1 MGKREDASMKKC
13 LVLVVLLLVCLTAPL
28 AQGEAARYTAQ
39 STTDFQLRAAP
50 EEGARRLML
59 VPEES
64 RVLVIQAGEEWSKI
78 AFGSMTGY
86 ARTRWLAKF
95 RAFDPKDP
103 IPGALTQA
111 GIITLKA
118 PAQAAVPGYSGNRL
132 RPGDILAVKGLT
144 GGQAELNMHRDL
156 VTLPAAEADFLPFV
170 PWQEAQAGELLYGFT
185 TYYNEQTGGKLA
197 RGRAYNIELAASWLD
212 GMVIP
217 PREDFSFNR
226 VCAPYVKSKGYD
238 IAPIIGGSGK
248 GYGGGVC
255 QLSTTLYNA
264 ALGLPLK
271 IDQWEVHSKRG
282 VDYVPRH
289 FDATVGLYS
298 DLAFTNMLPYAIRLE
313 VRPQGGALT
322 VLIYRAPEAGQARAK

>member
-78 AFGSMTGY
+78 ASGSMTGY
-86 ARTRWLAKF
+86 ARTRWLSKF

-103 IPGALTQA
+103 IPGALTQT

-118 PAQAAVPGYSGNRL
+118 PAQAAVPGYSGNHL

-156 VTLPAAEADFLPFV
+156 VTLPEMDWEFRPFV
-170 PWQEAQAGELLYGFT
+170 LWQEAREGDLLYAFT
-185 TYYNEQTGGKLA
+185 TYYNQETGGKLA
-197 RGRAYNIELAASWLD
+197 ASRAFNIELAADWLS
-212 GMVIP
+212 GLVIP

-264 ALGLPLK
+264 ALGLPLR
-271 IDQWEVHSKRG
+271 IDKWEVHRKRG
-282 VDYVPRH
+282 VDYVPQH

-298 DLAFTNMLPYAIRLE
+298 DLAFTNLLPYAIRLE
-313 VRPQGGALT
+313 VRPQNGALT
-322 VLIYRAPEAGQARAK
+322 VMIFRNGESGQARAK